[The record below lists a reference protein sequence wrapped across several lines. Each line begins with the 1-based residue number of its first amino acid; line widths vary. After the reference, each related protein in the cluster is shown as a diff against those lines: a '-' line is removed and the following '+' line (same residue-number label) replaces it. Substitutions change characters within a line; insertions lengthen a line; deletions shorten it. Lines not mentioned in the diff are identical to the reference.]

1 MELTRN
7 ARPCGARAVVKV
19 LAMIVFLIAIA
30 GCGSSSDSASPS
42 SHDEPGGPLENVGTL
57 KISGSDGRTI
67 AVHFQLGPLLYSDE
81 GTPPEAALKA
91 CGASSAE
98 ALRRTVFSKGK
109 MAVALVKGPSITDYR
124 LSPSELVTGEGWNGE
139 TAIQVGKS
147 WKCQETGETLLK
159 KKQQP
164 QTFRFWVLSR
174 VLSGGQR
181 QVPKSE
187 LDTWRF
193 GEFPVLPDSV
203 FHATG
208 PGASACSAEGRDREH
223 LMLYARP
230 PFKIP
235 GPTGEP
241 MICRPAES

>member
-1 MELTRN
+1 M
-7 ARPCGARAVVKV
+7 VM
-19 LAMIVFLIAIA
+19 AMIVCLVAIA
-30 GCGSSSDSASPS
+30 GCGSSSDSTS
-42 SHDEPGGPLENVGTL
+42 SSSRGESGGPLKNVGTL

-67 AVHFQLGPLLYSDE
+67 AVNFQLGPLLYSDE

-98 ALRRTVFSKGK
+98 ALRKTVFSMGK
-109 MAVALVKGPSITDYR
+109 MTVTLVKGPSITDYR
-124 LSPSELVTGEGWNGE
+124 LSPAEFVTGDGWNGA

-159 KKQQP
+159 KRHQP
-164 QTFRFWVLSR
+164 HTFRFWVLSR
-174 VLSGGQR
+174 VLSGGER

-208 PGASACSAEGRDREH
+208 PGASVCSTEGHANEH
-223 LMLYARP
+223 VMLYARP
-230 PFKIP
+230 PFKIS
-235 GPTGEP
+235 GPTGGP

>member
-1 MELTRN
+1 MELTRD
-7 ARPCGARAVVKV
+7 ARSCAARAALTVMTTMVC
-19 LAMIVFLIAIA
+19 LIAIA
-30 GCGSSSDSASPS
+30 GCGSSSDSVSQS
-42 SHDEPGGPLENVGTL
+42 SQGESGGPLKNVGTL

-67 AVHFQLGPLLYSDE
+67 AVNFQLGPLLYSDE
-81 GTPPEAALKA
+81 GAPPVAVLKA

-109 MAVALVKGPSITDYR
+109 MTVTFVKGPSITDYR
-124 LSPSELVTGEGWNGE
+124 LSPSEIVTGDGWKGE

-147 WKCQETGETLLK
+147 WFCQESNETLLK
-159 KKQQP
+159 RKQP
-164 QTFRFWVLSR
+164 QTYQFWVLSQ
-174 VLSGGQR
+174 VLSGGER

-187 LDTWRF
+187 LDTWHF

-208 PGASACSAEGRDREH
+208 PGASVCSAAGHSEEH
-223 LMLYARP
+223 VMLYAHP
-230 PFKIP
+230 PFKIS
-235 GPTGEP
+235 GSTGRS